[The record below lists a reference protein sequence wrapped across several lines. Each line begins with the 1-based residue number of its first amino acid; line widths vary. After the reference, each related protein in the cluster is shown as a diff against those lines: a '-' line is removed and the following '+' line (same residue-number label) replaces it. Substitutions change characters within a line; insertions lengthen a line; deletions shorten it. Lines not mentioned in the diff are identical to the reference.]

1 MPRSFDM
8 SADYQ
13 GSVEEVHRTFYDPG
27 YWQGR
32 LAETPVDIS
41 SVETILIG
49 GESGTDGTI
58 KVVTVQTVLS
68 QHLPALVTQL
78 HRGDFC
84 VRREETW
91 SPINDGIA
99 TASIAGS
106 VVGAPVSIWGTAVL
120 KPNVDTGGAQMTANI
135 TVQVRVPFIGGK
147 LERLI
152 GSQIGLL
159 IAIEQRFT
167 SSWLDSAEPGPAQAG
182 PA

>member
-1 MPRSFDM
+1 MT
-8 SADYQ
+8 ADYQ
-13 GSVEEVHRTFYDPG
+13 CSVEEVHRTFYDPG
-27 YWQGR
+27 YWEGR
-32 LAETPVDIS
+32 LAETPVDIA

-78 HRGDFC
+78 HRGDFS

-106 VVGAPVSIWGTAVL
+106 VLGAPVSIWGTAVL
-120 KPNVDTGGAQMTANI
+120 KPNIETGGAQMTANI
-135 TVQVRVPFIGGK
+135 IVQVRVPFIGGK

-152 GSQIGLL
+152 GSQVGLL
-159 IAIEQRFT
+159 IDMEQRFT
-167 SSWLDSAEPGPAQAG
+167 TSWLNGAEPGPAQAG

>member
-8 SADYQ
+8 TADYQ
-13 GSVEEVHRTFYDPG
+13 CSVEVVHQTFYDPG
-27 YWQGR
+27 YWHGR
-32 LAETPVDIS
+32 LAETPVDIANL
-41 SVETILIG
+41 ETMLIG

-58 KVVTVQTVLS
+58 RVVTTQTVLS

-84 VRREETW
+84 VRREESW
-91 SPINDGIA
+91 SPVNDGIA

-106 VVGAPVSIWGTAVL
+106 VVGSPVSIWGTAVL
-120 KPNVDTGGAQMTANI
+120 KPNVETGGAQMTANI

-159 IAIEQRFT
+159 IDIEQRFT
-167 SSWLDSAEPGPAQAG
+167 TSWLDSAEPGPAQTGHA
-182 PA
+182 